1 MSDFEFDAEI
11 RTDLGTGASR
21 RLRREG
27 RVPAV
32 LYGGDKDAL
41 ALTLSH
47 NAVNRAQ
54 ENEAFYSHV
63 LTLNINGAKQEAIV
77 KAIQRHPHKPK
88 LLHLDFQRIV
98 RGEAMN
104 ATVPLHF
111 LNEEDSP
118 GVRAGGT
125 VMHLLNEVE
134 VHCLPRDLPEF
145 IEVDIGALEN
155 GHSLHL
161 TDLKLPKGVALV
173 SLSKGE
179 DSLDLSVVTM
189 RPPKGGSED
198 EDEEAEENGEEG
210 TSTSASNGN
219 GETKSEE

>member
-27 RVPAV
+27 QVPAV
-32 LYGGDKDAL
+32 LYGGDKEPL
-41 ALTLSH
+41 SLTLSH

-63 LTLNINGAKQEAIV
+63 LTLNINGKKQEVIV
-77 KAIQRHPHKPK
+77 KAIQRHPYKPK

-111 LNEEDSP
+111 INEEESP

-134 VHCLPRDLPEF
+134 VHCLPKDLPEF
-145 IEVDIGALEN
+145 IEVDIVALDN
-155 GHSLHL
+155 GQSLHL
-161 TDLKLPKGVALV
+161 TDITLPKGVELV
-173 SLSKGE
+173 ALSKGE
-179 DSLDLSVVTM
+179 DSQDLSVVTM
-189 RPPKGGSED
+189 RPPRGASE
-198 EDEEAEENGEEG
+198 EDEAEESEEPSVTNGEG
-210 TSTSASNGN
+210 DGDS
-219 GETKSEE
+219 ETKSEE